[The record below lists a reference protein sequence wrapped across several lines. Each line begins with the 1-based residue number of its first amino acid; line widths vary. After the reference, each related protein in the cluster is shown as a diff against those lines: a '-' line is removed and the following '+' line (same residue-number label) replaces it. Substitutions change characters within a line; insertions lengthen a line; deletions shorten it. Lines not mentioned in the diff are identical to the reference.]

1 MSGGTE
7 WIGDAWVPNPDSGE
21 SEPMFLPAMI
31 VRKDGAR
38 TAVQLDHSC
47 DEKLLENE
55 QVHSMSKDG
64 DAVEDLVDMTTVNEA
79 TVLDCVRRRAGTYTR
94 MPESAEGVYR
104 GIYTWLSTIL
114 IAVNPYERGLDLYK
128 TSWLH
133 KYQDSAIRSPPHV
146 YCVASAANE
155 GAKSKL
161 NQAIVISGESGA
173 GKTETTKRCIQFITD
188 GLSDKRQGRKRKSSL
203 TFAGVG
209 AGASMEDKIM
219 STNPILEAFGN
230 AKTERNDNSSRFGKW
245 MKVPVLL
252 VFLCGFGA
260 GPNQR

>member
-1 MSGGTE
+1 MSKPGE
-7 WIGDAWVPNPDSGE
+7 YDAWVPNAAE
-21 SEPMFLPAMI
+21 SSDKQFLPARI
-31 VRKDGAR
+31 VRKDGDHS
-38 TAVQLDHSC
+38 TIVQLQSSS
-47 DEKLLENE
+47 DEVTLANKYVLSASTDSNT
-55 QVHSMSKDG
+55 
-64 DAVEDLVDMTTVNEA
+64 VEDLVDMTTVNEA
-79 TVLDCVRRRAGTYTR
+79 TVLDCVKERAGTYTR

-146 YCVASAANE
+146 YCVASAANK

-252 VFLCGFGA
+252 VFLCSVGA